1 MLQPTT
7 ILRQTSRQVSCTL
20 NDEVAVLNLDQAVYY
35 GLEGVG
41 GRIWQALTEPR
52 SVAELCAIVLAEFD
66 VSHAE
71 CETDVV
77 RFLEHLRDVGL
88 IEPVE

>member
-1 MLQPTT
+1 MLHPTT
-7 ILRQTSRQVSCTL
+7 ILRQASRQVSCTL

-41 GRIWQALTEPR
+41 GRIWQALAEPR

-66 VSHAE
+66 VSRAE
-71 CETDVV
+71 CEADVV
-77 RFLEHLRDVGL
+77 RFLEHLQDIGL